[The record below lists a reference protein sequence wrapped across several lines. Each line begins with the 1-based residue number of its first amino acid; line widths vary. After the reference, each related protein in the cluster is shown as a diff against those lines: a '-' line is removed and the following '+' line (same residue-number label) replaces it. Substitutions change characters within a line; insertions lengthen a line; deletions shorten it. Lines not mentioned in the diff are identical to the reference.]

1 MATKRFLP
9 YNFQLNSYSDLE
21 TYLIQLDER
30 IIEDAADLDNFLLDY
45 SEVQAY
51 CSENMAWRYIKMTID
66 TTDEERQ
73 KSYSDFVQ
81 TIQPKLS
88 EFYNKYNK
96 KIHASPYKN
105 RLLKND
111 GYDIMFRDIASAIEL
126 FREENIPLQSQM
138 AELSKKYGATVGAMQ
153 VELDG
158 EKLTL
163 QQAGKK
169 LQSDDRETRK
179 TVYEAIQ
186 KVRFVERENLHKLLD
201 ELIEL
206 RQQVAKNAGFD
217 NYIDYRFKSLGR
229 FDYGVKECE
238 DFHQAVKEQILPIVE
253 QFTARKKEKL
263 GVDTLRPYDLSG
275 RPKDENA
282 LEPFTDEQDLI
293 AKSKKV
299 FDKIDPDFGST
310 IDALIEHKHLD
321 LESKKGKAPGGY
333 NYPLYESG
341 IPFIFMNAVGTH
353 SDMITMMHEGGH
365 AVHSVLTKDLTM
377 THFKGF
383 PSEIAELASMSTE
396 LISMDY
402 WDEFYPNPEDLNRAK
417 MEQLERVLDVLP
429 WVALVDKFQLWL
441 YRNPGHTH
449 AEREATWVEF
459 HNEFSPS
466 NIDYTGYED
475 YSKVTWQKQLH
486 IYEVPF
492 YYIEYGIAQLGAIG
506 VWKNYTRDKTKAL
519 YHFKKALA
527 GGNTFTL
534 PQTYD
539 KAKVPFDFSSANI
552 KKLSKFV
559 EKEMAKLTAAEKV

>member
-1 MATKRFLP
+1 MSTRRFLP
-9 YNFQLNSYSDLE
+9 HNFELNSYQDID

-30 IIEDAADLDNFLLDY
+30 IIEDSADLDNFLLDY
-45 SEVQAY
+45 SELQAY
-51 CSENMAWRYIKMTID
+51 CSENMAWRYIRMTID

-88 EFYNKYNK
+88 EYYNKYNQ
-96 KIHASPYKN
+96 KIHDSSFKK

-111 GYDIMFRDIASAIEL
+111 GYAIMFRDIASAIEL
-126 FREENIPLQSQM
+126 FRAENIPLQSQM
-138 AELSKKYGATVGAMQ
+138 AELSKQYGATAAAMQ
-153 VELDG
+153 VEYKG
-158 EKLTL
+158 ETLTL

-169 LQSDDRETRK
+169 LQSDDRAVRK
-179 TVYEAIQ
+179 EVYEAIQ
-186 KVRFVERENLHKLLD
+186 KVRFEQKDKLHTLLD
-201 ELIEL
+201 DLIEL

-238 DFHQAVKEQILPIVE
+238 EFHEAVKDRILPIVE

-263 GVDTLRPYDLSG
+263 GVDVLRPYDLPG
-275 RPKDENA
+275 RPKNETA
-282 LEPFTDEQDLI
+282 LEPFTDEADLI
-293 AKSKKV
+293 TKSRKV
-299 FDKIDPDFGST
+299 FAKIDEDFAAT
-310 IDALIEHKHLD
+310 IDKLVDNKHLD

-333 NYPLYESG
+333 NYPLYETG

-365 AVHSVLTKDLTM
+365 AVHSVLTHDLSM

-396 LISMDY
+396 LISMEY
-402 WDEFYPNPEDLNRAK
+402 WDEFYPNADDLNRAK
-417 MEQLERVLDVLP
+417 IEQLERVLDVLP
-429 WVALVDKFQLWL
+429 WVALIDKFQLWL

-449 AEREATWVEF
+449 TERENIWVEYF
-459 HNEFSPS
+459 NEFSPS
-466 NIDYTGYED
+466 NVDYSGYED
-475 YSKVTWQKQLH
+475 FNKITWQKQLH

-506 VWKNYTRDKTKAL
+506 VWRNYTRDKTKAL

-534 PQTYD
+534 PETYD
-539 KAKVPFDFSSANI
+539 RAKVPFDFSSDNI
-552 KKLSKFV
+552 KKLSSFV
-559 EKEMAKLTAAEKV
+559 EKEMKKLMAVEQL